1 MIHLVEVVVAAADA
15 FADVAVTVDSALACA
30 CVLVKGVSL
39 AFVVDAAADVI
50 GAALHLL
57 VVGLVVVVAA
67 FVCFLQLENSD
78 FEPVVMLIGCMNPIA
93 LFFRK
98 TQK

>member
-1 MIHLVEVVVAAADA
+1 MIHLVEVVVVAADA

-57 VVGLVVVVAA
+57 VVGLVVVAA

-78 FEPVVMLIGCMNPIA
+78 FEPVVMLIGCMNPITI
-93 LFFRK
+93 L
-98 TQK
+98 